1 MILSTICRYIIT
13 HLLFKCHSIIIFFRI
28 IFRDREVRFMPVLG
42 IISEYNPYH
51 RGHALLLEKAKEMTG
66 AEHSVSVMSGCFSQQ
81 GLPMIRDKYLRASA
95 AAAEGIDLVFEL
107 PTLFATGS
115 ARDFAGGGVALL
127 SAFGTDALCF
137 GVETPDPALFDE
149 IADLIAEEPDQ
160 FRTLLKEEQKKGESY
175 PAARETAIASIL
187 GDTVRPFLREPNN
200 ILALEYVTAIRRQHS
215 PMRPYYIQRTTDYH
229 CGPAGSATAV
239 RNHMTALREEGTED
253 PAGYLEQVLPSGSYD
268 VYHSCR
274 DRFLLSS
281 EGLMPY
287 LASRMLELPEELP
300 KEELPMDMTP
310 EMYRRL
316 RRLTLPSDYETIL
329 TGLKRKNETRGRIS
343 RSLLHL
349 ILGIREKDRIT
360 FPEDRELPLYLN
372 LLAGRKD
379 STSLLRDR
387 NGLSIITKKSAFQ
400 PADPHIERMW
410 ELDCRAAALYSQLL
424 HDACGDTLP
433 GEMQQSPIVM

>member
-1 MILSTICRYIIT
+1 
-13 HLLFKCHSIIIFFRI
+13 
-28 IFRDREVRFMPVLG
+28 MPVLG

-51 RGHALLLEKAKEMTG
+51 GGHALLLEKAKEMTG
-66 AEHSVSVMSGCFSQQ
+66 AAHAVSVMSGCFSQQ

-95 AAAEGIDLVFEL
+95 AAAEGLDLVFEL

-115 ARDFAGGGVALL
+115 ARDFAGGAVALL

-137 GVETPDPALFDE
+137 GVETPDPSLFDE
-149 IADLIAEEPDQ
+149 IAGLIVEEPEA
-160 FRTLLKEEQKKGESY
+160 FRTILKEEQKKGESY

-187 GDTVRPFLREPNN
+187 GDTVRSFLREPNN
-200 ILALEYVTAIRRQHS
+200 ILALEYVTAIKRQNS
-215 PMRPYYIQRTTDYH
+215 SMRPCYIQRTTDYH
-229 CGPAGSATAV
+229 CGPGGSATAI
-239 RNHMTALREEGTED
+239 RNHMTALREDGSTD
-253 PAGYLEQVLPSGSYD
+253 PAGYLEQVLPAGSYHT
-268 VYHSCR
+268 YHPYR
-274 DRFLLSS
+274 DRFLLSP

-300 KEELPMDMTP
+300 KEELPMDLTT

-316 RRLTLPSDYETIL
+316 RKLTLPSDYETVL
-329 TGLKRKNETRGRIS
+329 NGLKRKNETRGRIS

-360 FPEDRELPLYLN
+360 FPEDSGLPLYLN

-387 NGLSIITKKSAFQ
+387 DGISIITKKAAFT
-400 PADPHIERMW
+400 PADPVTKRMW
-410 ELDCRAAALYSQLL
+410 ELDIRAATLYSQLL
-424 HDACGDTLP
+424 YDACGDTLP
-433 GEMQQSPIVM
+433 GELQRTPIIM